1 MSRRHSRERGV
12 FWAAER
18 RHHPRAFTGGRQR
31 PWIPAFAGMTVA
43 VLLAACAHN
52 PARDVPAATAAPMT
66 EYYGTREPFAAHAVY
81 FVLTDRFANG
91 DPSNDHR
98 DQGGD
103 NPTFDLPVPG
113 APAGRSANV
122 GYLGGDFRGLL
133 DNAGYIADMGFG
145 AVWLTPIVDNPDQAF
160 TGGDPVAWEGS
171 FTDQGKTGYHGY
183 WGVNFFE
190 LDEHLPS
197 AGLDFAGLTAGLADH
212 GLVTVLDIVA
222 NHGSPSFTM
231 PADQPGYGELYD
243 EDGQLVA
250 DHQNLVPEDLDPAGN
265 PLHAFF
271 HAERDLAQL
280 SNLDD
285 TNPAVL
291 DYFVSAYSKWIGQG
305 AGAFR
310 IDTIRHVPHAFWKQ
324 FTDRIRAEHPG
335 FFMFGESFD
344 YEAGKIAPH
353 TWPENGAVSVLDFPL
368 KERLDAVFGR
378 QQRGFEHLADALH
391 LVDGPYAN
399 PYELMTFYDNHDMP
413 RMDASD
419 EGFIDAHNWLFTAR
433 GIPVLY
439 YGSEVGFERGHGEHA
454 GNRNYFGQERI
465 DAAPAHP
472 IHQTLV
478 PIARLRA
485 ATPALQRGLQ
495 LNVELEGDR
504 AVFYRVLQDDGVAQ
518 IALVLLNKGDAP
530 ARFDVGEYLQ
540 AGRWK
545 AAFAGTMIDV
555 AQGRSLAAEVPA
567 HGVEVFVLDAPV
579 TDPEL
584 AAALQPLM
592 EGARR
597 FDQAPPGE

>member
-1 MSRRHSRERGV
+1 MTAR
-12 FWAAER
+12 WAS
-18 RHHPRAFTGGRQR
+18 
-31 PWIPAFAGMTVA
+31 AFAGMAVA
-43 VLLAACAHN
+43 GLLAACAHGVA
-52 PARDVPAATAAPMT
+52 PVDRAVTAMGPSAAGDA
-66 EYYGTREPFAAHAVY
+66 EYYGTREPFAANAVY
-81 FVLTDRFANG
+81 FVLTDRFVNG

-98 DQGGD
+98 DQGG
-103 NPTFDLPVPG
+103 NHPTFDLPVPG
-113 APAGRSANV
+113 APEGRSANV

-133 DNAGYIADMGFG
+133 DNAGYIAGMGFG
-145 AVWLTPIVDNPDQAF
+145 AVWLTPIVDNPDEAF

-171 FTDQGKTGYHGY
+171 FTDRGKTGYHGY

-197 AGLDFAGLTAGLADH
+197 DGLDFAALTAGLAEH

-231 PADQPGYGELYD
+231 PADQPKFGELYD
-243 EDGQLVA
+243 EDGRVVA
-250 DHQNLVPEDLDPAGN
+250 DHQNLAPEDLDPEGN

-291 DYFVSAYSKWIGQG
+291 DYFVRAYSKWIGQG

-324 FTDRIRAEHPG
+324 FSDRIRGQHPG

-344 YEAGKIAPH
+344 YNAGKIAPH
-353 TWPENGAVSVLDFPL
+353 TWPENGGVSVLDFPL
-368 KERLDAVFGR
+368 KERMDAVFGR
-378 QQRGFEHLADALH
+378 QQLGFEHLADALH

-433 GIPVLY
+433 GIPVVY

-454 GNRNYFGQERI
+454 GNRNYFGQARI

-472 IHQTLV
+472 IYQALV
-478 PIARLRA
+478 PVARLRA

-495 LNVELEGDR
+495 LNLELQGDR
-504 AVFYRVLQDDGVAQ
+504 AAFYRVLQDGNVEQ
-518 IALVLLNKGDAP
+518 IALVLLNKGDVP
-530 ARFDVGEYLQ
+530 ARFEVERYLQ
-540 AGRWK
+540 PGSWRAALAGNTIEVVE
-545 AAFAGTMIDV
+545 G
-555 AQGRSLAAEVPA
+555 GRLQATVPA

-579 TDPEL
+579 RDPAL

-597 FDQAPPGE
+597 FE